1 MLVAVHHDV
10 AILQTALVSSTASP
24 KELKDK
30 AEELEKLIERI
41 KDIKWVEIQA
51 EPTEEIQIALQLDK
65 MAAYGIG
72 LKHNN
77 FIKHRF
83 AVGVLGIVEV
93 RAGDHWL
100 EGSVNERHFQTVL
113 R

>member
-1 MLVAVHHDV
+1 MNHAGIDL
-10 AILQTALVSSTASP
+10 ST
-24 KELKDK
+24 
-30 AEELEKLIERI
+30 R
-41 KDIKWVEIQA
+41 
-51 EPTEEIQIALQLDK
+51 
-65 MAAYGIG
+65 